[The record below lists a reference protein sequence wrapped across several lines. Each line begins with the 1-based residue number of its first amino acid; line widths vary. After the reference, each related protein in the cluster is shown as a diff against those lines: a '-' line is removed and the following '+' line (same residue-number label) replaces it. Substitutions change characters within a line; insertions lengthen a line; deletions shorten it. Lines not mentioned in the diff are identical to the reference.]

1 MQHSF
6 GPSGFRS
13 QSRTY
18 GLFTSQLSQVLEDT
32 VAIPRSN
39 VLSPPLLSSPLLL
52 LRKVSLYIHLQ
63 TGLRSVVPLAEG
75 VAVWQ
80 GLVVQHDL
88 ELIMWSKLTL
98 NSSSFSFYLPS
109 FGITGLYHPDWRV
122 LSYLARIFNV

>member
-6 GPSGFRS
+6 GPFGFRS

-63 TGLRSVVPLAEG
+63 TGLRSVVPLGEG

-80 GLVVQHDL
+80 GL
-88 ELIMWSKLTL
+88 M
-98 NSSSFSFYLPS
+98 
-109 FGITGLYHPDWRV
+109 
-122 LSYLARIFNV
+122 